1 MTDLIAQL
9 ATVLQP
15 IGLTAILV
23 YLYGYFSR
31 SSTDIKIT
39 ETIMGVVFGFAA
51 IVAMA
56 SPIQTSSGVSVDL
69 RNLFVGISAA
79 FFGWRGGSITL
90 AITVLTRL
98 NIGGDGVIVGVVA
111 ASISGTMGLVWH
123 NAISPRITNIFVSL
137 PILASLISLHITA
150 AFLLPA
156 AVTAIILHDI
166 APLALVFNFAGTGIF
181 ALLIYREIAL
191 TDEANRLRTE
201 ATTDP
206 LTRVLNR
213 RYTIEIYRDWVHE
226 KPAAKGV
233 AMSCIDIDNFKK
245 INDTYGHLAGDHVL
259 VSAARRI
266 ASCLRKHDIFCR
278 MSGDEFL
285 IIMTNVRK
293 EEASI
298 VSERCRAAVAKAAI
312 DFNDQSISASISI
325 GTVWASQA
333 PAFDQFRNAADQ
345 ALYRAKSMG
354 RDCSSFAVHPN
365 SLRFAKP
372 STRAIA

>member
-1 MTDLIAQL
+1 MTDLIAKL

-15 IGLTAILV
+15 VGLATILV

-39 ETIMGVVFGFAA
+39 QIIMGVVFGLAA

-56 SPIQTSSGVSVDL
+56 SPIQMSSGVMVDL

-90 AITVLTRL
+90 ALTVLTRL
-98 NIGGDGVIVGVVA
+98 GIGGDGVLVGIVA
-111 ASISGTMGLVWH
+111 ASISGTTGLIWH
-123 NAISPRITNIFVSL
+123 HFISPRIRNIFVSL
-137 PILASLISLHITA
+137 PILASLISLHIAA

-156 AVTAIILHDI
+156 PLTALIMQDL
-166 APLALVFNFAGTGIF
+166 APVALIFNFAGTGIF

-191 TDEANRLRTE
+191 ADEENRLRTE

-213 RYTIEIYRDWVHE
+213 RYTIEIYGDRVQG
-226 KPAAKGV
+226 KPGAKGV

-245 INDTYGHLAGDHVL
+245 INDVYGHLAGDHVL

-266 ASCLRKHDIFCR
+266 ASCLRDHDLFCR

-285 IIMTNVRK
+285 IIMTDVHAQ
-293 EEASI
+293 EASAI
-298 VSERCRAAVAKAAI
+298 SERCRAAVAEAAI
-312 DFNDQSISASISI
+312 DFDNQSIGASISI

-333 PAFDQFRNAADQ
+333 PAFNQFRNAADE

-354 RDCSSFAVHPN
+354 RDCSSFAVHRN
-365 SLRFAKP
+365 SLL
-372 STRAIA
+372 SAIPASALA